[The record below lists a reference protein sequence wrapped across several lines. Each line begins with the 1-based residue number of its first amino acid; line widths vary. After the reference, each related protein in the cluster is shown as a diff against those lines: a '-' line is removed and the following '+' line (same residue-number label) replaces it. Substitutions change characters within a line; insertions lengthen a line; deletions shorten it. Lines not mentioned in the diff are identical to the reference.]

1 MALSDLAVFSEQ
13 LYSTT
18 TEVLAQQV
26 ELFNAATDGGL
37 ILSAQ
42 PFSGDYSETAFFAK
56 VSGLVRRRN
65 PYATGAVAAKSLEH
79 LIDVMVK
86 VAAGTPPLEMDPGQ
100 FRWLQQN
107 PELAAATYAQQ
118 LARDTL
124 ADMLN
129 VSVGSLVAALS
140 AQAAVVYDA
149 TALTPDTMT
158 QRTLN
163 RGAQKMG
170 DMSGEIRCWL
180 MHSTPMFDLFDN
192 ALTNAEQLF
201 NYGNV
206 NIVSDPFGRRFCIT
220 DCPALVDTVATPDVY
235 NTIGL
240 TAGAAIVS
248 QNGDYDSNVET
259 KNGDENLLRT
269 MQAEWSYSV
278 GIKGFAWDKTNGGKA
293 PTDTALFTSTNWDR
307 IATSHKDLAG
317 VLVKTN

>member
-13 LYSTT
+13 LFSTT
-18 TEVLAQQV
+18 TELLAQQV
-26 ELFNAATDGGL
+26 EMFNAATDGGL
-37 ILSAQ
+37 ILSAT
-42 PFSGDYSETAFFAK
+42 PFSGDYSETSFFAK

-65 PYATGAVAAKSLEH
+65 PYGSGAVAPKSLES

-86 VAAGTPPLEMDPGQ
+86 VAAGTPPLEMNPGQ
-100 FRWLQQN
+100 FRWIQQS

-118 LARDTL
+118 LSRDTL

-140 AQAAVVYDA
+140 QVTAVVHDI
-149 TALTPDTMT
+149 TGDTPDTLT
-158 QRTLN
+158 QRALN

-170 DMSGEIRCWL
+170 DMSNEIRCWL
-180 MHSTPMFDLFDN
+180 MHSTPMFDLYDN
-192 ALTNAEQLF
+192 ALTNSERLF
-201 NYGNV
+201 NYGTV
-206 NIVSDPFGRRFCIT
+206 NIVADAFGRRFCLT
-220 DCPALVDTVATPDVY
+220 DCPALVSGSPAVY
-235 NTIGL
+235 NTLGL

-259 KNGDENLLRT
+259 SNGDENIKRT

-293 PTDTALFTSTNWDR
+293 PTDSALFTATNWDR
-307 IATSHKDLAG
+307 TATSHKDLAG
-317 VLVKTN
+317 VLIKSN